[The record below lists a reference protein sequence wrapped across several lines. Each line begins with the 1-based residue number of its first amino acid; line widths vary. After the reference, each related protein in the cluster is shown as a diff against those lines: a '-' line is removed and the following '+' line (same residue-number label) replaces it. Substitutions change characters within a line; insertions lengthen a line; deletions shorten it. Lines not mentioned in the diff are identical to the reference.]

1 MLFTYKLNI
10 LKHKMPKQVWH
21 DNGVFRSL
29 LFYFLFSSEL
39 RGKTNVLKD
48 PILLWMIIG
57 SASGTILGLAG
68 TGGGIVSIPLL
79 MILGGYDVKEA
90 SAYGLL
96 TLAVGAS
103 LSWFIRRKNTLY
115 PVTAVLIIC
124 AGTVAYLS
132 VPLKVISP
140 HWVIIVLLNIT
151 CLFSLYSLWVLR
163 KPEDPGEDRPLA
175 YQLKTATIGGL
186 ITGFLSTM
194 TGLGGGVVII
204 PWLTGITRLQL
215 KQAMACSLL
224 TIAATAPFSAW
235 RQGGVDLTPQEW
247 LALGGSILITSLIV
261 KHLTSYIPPLHL
273 ILIHK
278 LALTGVIFLS
288 MFRTL
293 AVLF

>member
-1 MLFTYKLNI
+1 MI
-10 LKHKMPKQVWH
+10 
-21 DNGVFRSL
+21 
-29 LFYFLFSSEL
+29 
-39 RGKTNVLKD
+39 KD

-115 PVTAVLIIC
+115 PVAAVLIIC

-235 RQGGVDLTPQEW
+235 RQGGVDLTPGEW

-261 KHLTSYIPPLHL
+261 RQLTSYIPPLHL
-273 ILIHK
+273 ILVHK